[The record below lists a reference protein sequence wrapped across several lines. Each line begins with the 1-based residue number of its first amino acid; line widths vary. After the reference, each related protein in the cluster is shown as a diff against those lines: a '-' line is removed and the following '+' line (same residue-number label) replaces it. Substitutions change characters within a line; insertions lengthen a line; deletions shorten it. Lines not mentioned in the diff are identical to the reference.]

1 MQIKGIYDL
10 NQVFGFEV
18 YQDQKQPREKTSRSG
33 EENQHFQPTNGVY
46 HHSGGRRV
54 L

>member
-18 YQDQKQPREKTSRSG
+18 YQDQKQPREKT
-33 EENQHFQPTNGVY
+33 NGVY

>member
-1 MQIKGIYDL
+1 MRIKGINDL

-18 YQDQKQPREKTSRSG
+18 CQDEKQPREKNSRSG
-33 EENQHFQPTNGVY
+33 VEN
-46 HHSGGRRV
+46 SGGRRV